1 MAQYCFKLIRDKQ
14 NNKLD
19 NPNVKQKKPK
29 EVEPKA
35 ESKKKLSKL
44 RRNAQKKAEK
54 EKKQLSANLAHM
66 EYAYSLPA
74 VSHNEVFN
82 ALSKETKEK
91 FRKNVILDNGANVN
105 ITNNIKFLRDVRP
118 VEPVF
123 INGVSSQPVE
133 ATMAGNF
140 LDFGFTYF
148 VECSPFTIVAFN
160 SVKTN
165 FAITYDQPRD
175 EFVCKPNGN
184 GEEVRYKFACSPVTQ
199 LYHMSLNGFSTKECK
214 KNSSKIVFAQTYAL
228 PSGKVFT
235 PEQIARATAHEAG
248 QSDGRGGSET

>member
-1 MAQYCFKLIRDKQ
+1 VEIDPTELIRDYLVGIDDSDLTPKTREFIIMGEDDEKFPESLEEAKRKMKETKSHELDLKKRKQTRAEASNHMVTYVSSDSNNSSSSEGHSSQPGNPKKKFKKGGQEEFKDANGDLCIPADVLTNMKCTYCEKTGHLAQYCFKLIRDKQ

-19 NPNVKQKKPK
+19 NPNVKQEKPK

-105 ITNNIKFLRDVRP
+105 ITNNIKFLRDV
-118 VEPVF
+118 
-123 INGVSSQPVE
+123 
-133 ATMAGNF
+133 
-140 LDFGFTYF
+140 
-148 VECSPFTIVAFN
+148 
-160 SVKTN
+160 
-165 FAITYDQPRD
+165 
-175 EFVCKPNGN
+175 
-184 GEEVRYKFACSPVTQ
+184 
-199 LYHMSLNGFSTKECK
+199 
-214 KNSSKIVFAQTYAL
+214 
-228 PSGKVFT
+228 
-235 PEQIARATAHEAG
+235 
-248 QSDGRGGSET
+248 